1 MLQGHPE
8 VGTLVSPRVATR
20 PELQLMLYQSPHSGT
35 LSNVR
40 SLYSRVA
47 FAASRRFYRT
57 SESLAHG
64 PVHRRP
70 DLVPKTMGGSSSFV
84 KPEGEQLTKGHLL
97 FEAY

>member
-8 VGTLVSPRVATR
+8 IGTLVSPRVATR
-20 PELQLMLYQSPHSGT
+20 LELQLMLYQSPNSGT

-40 SLYSRVA
+40 SLNSRVA
-47 FAASRRFYRT
+47 FAASRRLYRI

-70 DLVPKTMGGSSSFV
+70 DLVDEDNGRELKFC
-84 KPEGEQLTKGHLL
+84 
-97 FEAY
+97 